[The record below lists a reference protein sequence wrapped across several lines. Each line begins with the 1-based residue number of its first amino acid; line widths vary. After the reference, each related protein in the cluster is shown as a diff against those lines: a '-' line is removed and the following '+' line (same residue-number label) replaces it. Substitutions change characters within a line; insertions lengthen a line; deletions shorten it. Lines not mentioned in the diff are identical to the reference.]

1 MAKYAKWIGAG
12 LGFAFAGGPIGALIG
27 YALGSMFDRDNEGDG
42 HAFGGGSGRV
52 DQDFRR
58 RYADQRHRTSPQDFA
73 ASLMVLSAAVMK
85 ADGKHLKS
93 ELDYIR
99 KFFSQQFGDA
109 VAAEQIGILKELLK
123 KDIPVRQVCMQI
135 KYLMQHPMRL
145 QLLQY
150 LFGIAQADGHVDQ
163 REVDLLKQIAAY
175 LGISQKDYA
184 SIEAMFYKD
193 VADAYTVLEID
204 AKATDTDVKRAYRR
218 MANKYHP
225 DKVADLGAEHQ
236 KAAEAKFIKVQEAYE
251 QIKKERGMK

>member
-27 YALGSMFDRDNEGDG
+27 YALGSMFDRGSEGAAG
-42 HAFGGGSGRV
+42 AYGGGGSRV
-52 DQDFRR
+52 DDDFRR

-73 ASLMVLSAAVMK
+73 ASLMVLSAAVMQ

-204 AKATDTDVKRAYRR
+204 AKATDAEVKSAYRR